1 VDIGDTGYACSAHP
15 RCRGSWCDALDP
27 EPDEVEVA
35 KDVALVSVSGS
46 GWKVEWNGEG
56 ADTAAKDD
64 AMDVCADTA
73 AKDDAMDV
81 CASTCPAAEYNVPGI
96 LLEALNKLRRA
107 RCARRRRER
116 ARALEVRVERR
127 SGENRK

>member
-1 VDIGDTGYACSAHP
+1 VCSAHP

-64 AMDVCADTA
+64 V
-73 AKDDAMDV
+73 MDV

-116 ARALEVRVERR
+116 ARSLEVRIEQR